1 MPSRSRSRSSSTRR
15 KKSAATRI
23 QKTLRGKHGR
33 TRAKKFR
40 KERSAATRI
49 QTRVRGKQTRKK
61 LSPKTEIIL
70 ERIKRNIEL
79 SKQCPIC
86 SEPLTQDVRV
96 LRCGHK
102 FHNECIENGLRA
114 GITRCGLCRMPI
126 VEPEQEEEE
135 EEEEE
140 EQAPEMAQL
149 DLIFIQVKLL
159 ENELFIM
166 IQQLPQ
172 PPTVPNITLNEALNN
187 QTVAAQIEQRVTT
200 YHNEA
205 ALYYNNLRTMRQRTR
220 PNWTGADE
228 TEVINQSIINLYDY
242 SSEVLTNAINN
253 TRNATRILTE
263 IGNR

>member
-1 MPSRSRSRSSSTRR
+1 MPSRSRSSSTRR

-23 QKTLRGKHGR
+23 QKTLRGKHIR
-33 TRAKKFR
+33 KRAKILR

-70 ERIKRNIEL
+70 ERIKTNIEL

-86 SEPLTQDVRV
+86 NEELTQDVRV
-96 LRCGHK
+96 LRCGHR
-102 FHNECIENGLRA
+102 FHNECIENALHA
-114 GITRCGLCRMPI
+114 GYNKCPLCRRPI

-135 EEEEE
+135 EEEEV
-140 EQAPEMAQL
+140 EQVQEIQL
-149 DLIFIQVKLL
+149 QIILLQVQLL
-159 ENELFIM
+159 ENQITIM
-166 IQQLPQ
+166 RQQLPE

-187 QTVAAQIEQRVTT
+187 QTMAAQIERRAARN
-200 YHNEA
+200 HNEV

-228 TEVINQSIINLYDY
+228 TEAINQSIVNLYDY
-242 SSEVLTNAINN
+242 TSEVLAKAINN
-253 TRNATRILTE
+253 TRNASRILVV
-263 IGNR
+263 IGNRE

>member
-1 MPSRSRSRSSSTRR
+1 MPSSSRSSSTRR

-23 QKTLRGKHGR
+23 QKTLRGKHDR
-33 TRAKKFR
+33 KRAKILR

-70 ERIKRNIEL
+70 ERIKTNIEL

-86 SEPLTQDVRV
+86 NEELTQDVRV
-96 LRCGHK
+96 LRCGHR
-102 FHNECIENGLRA
+102 FHNECIENALHA
-114 GITRCGLCRMPI
+114 GYNSCPLCRRPI

-135 EEEEE
+135 EQV
-140 EQAPEMAQL
+140 EQVQERRLQIIL
-149 DLIFIQVKLL
+149 IQVRLL
-159 ENELFIM
+159 ENQIIIM
-166 IQQLPQ
+166 RQQLPE

-187 QTVAAQIEQRVTT
+187 QTMAAQIEQRAARN
-200 YHNEA
+200 HNEVA
-205 ALYYNNLRTMRQRTR
+205 VYYNNLRTMRQRTR

-228 TEVINQSIINLYDY
+228 TEAINQSIVNLYDY
-242 SSEVLTNAINN
+242 TSQVKANAINN
-253 TRNATRILTE
+253 TRNASRILVE

>member
-1 MPSRSRSRSSSTRR
+1 MPSRSRSSSTRR

-23 QKTLRGKHGR
+23 QKTLRGKHDR
-33 TRAKKFR
+33 KRAKILR

-70 ERIKRNIEL
+70 ERIKTNIEL

-86 SEPLTQDVRV
+86 NEELTQDVRV
-96 LRCGHK
+96 LRCGHR
-102 FHNECIENGLRA
+102 FHNECIENAIHA
-114 GITRCGLCRMPI
+114 GYNNCPLCRTPI

-135 EEEEE
+135 EEEQEEE
-140 EQAPEMAQL
+140 EQEIRLQIIL
-149 DLIFIQVKLL
+149 IQVRLL
-159 ENELFIM
+159 ENQIIIM
-166 IQQLPQ
+166 RQQLPE

-187 QTVAAQIEQRVTT
+187 QTMAAQIEQRAARN
-200 YHNEA
+200 HNEA

-228 TEVINQSIINLYDY
+228 TEAINQSIVNLYNY
-242 SSEVLTNAINN
+242 TSEVLANAINN
-253 TRNATRILTE
+253 TRNASRILVV
-263 IGNR
+263 IGNRE

>member
-1 MPSRSRSRSSSTRR
+1 MPSRSRSSSTRR
-15 KKSAATRI
+15 KRSAVTRI

-33 TRAKKFR
+33 KIANILR

-86 SEPLTQDVRV
+86 SEQLIEGVSV
-96 LRCGHK
+96 LRCGHR
-102 FHNECIENGLRA
+102 FHNECVENALRA
-114 GITRCGLCRMPI
+114 GYNNCPLCRRPM
-126 VEPEQEEEE
+126 VEPEEQEQEEEE
-135 EEEEE
+135 
-140 EQAPEMAQL
+140 
-149 DLIFIQVKLL
+149 QVADRDRLEIIYQEVQLL
-159 ENELFIM
+159 ENQIFSM
-166 IQQLPQ
+166 RQQLPE

-187 QTVAAQIEQRVTT
+187 QTMAAQIERRVTT
-200 YHNEA
+200 NHNEV

-220 PNWTGADE
+220 PNWSEADE
-228 TEVINQSIINLYDY
+228 TDIINQIIVNLYNYTLD
-242 SSEVLTNAINN
+242 VLTDAINN
-253 TRNATRILTE
+253 TRNASRILVA